1 MSYSG
6 FKQVVTEAQM
16 VLTVAY
22 NKATSK
28 FYSFYGRFMMSAA
41 RLTAGMLTQ
50 SYQWHLHLEGRDRNI
65 LAGPHTQRRDLAFK
79 AASRLD
85 SRGPSLN
92 ASSAFPPLV
101 LFLRRKLILPPGP
114 FSCWD

>member
-1 MSYSG
+1 
-6 FKQVVTEAQM
+6 M

-50 SYQWHLHLEGRDRNI
+50 LYQWHLHLEGKDRNMVD
-65 LAGPHTQRRDLAFK
+65 GPHHTQRKDLVIK
-79 AASRLD
+79 AMYRF
-85 SRGPSLN
+85 G
-92 ASSAFPPLV
+92 
-101 LFLRRKLILPPGP
+101 
-114 FSCWD
+114 